1 MSKKKKQRFPGLQ
14 RSSVSELYWDLFS
27 LETQMRFVIQN
38 HLLVSF
44 HPQDTVK
51 VNTLNAILNKTGF
64 SKKPL
69 LPSNG
74 EPF

>member
-1 MSKKKKQRFPGLQ
+1 
-14 RSSVSELYWDLFS
+14 
-27 LETQMRFVIQN
+27 MRFVIQN